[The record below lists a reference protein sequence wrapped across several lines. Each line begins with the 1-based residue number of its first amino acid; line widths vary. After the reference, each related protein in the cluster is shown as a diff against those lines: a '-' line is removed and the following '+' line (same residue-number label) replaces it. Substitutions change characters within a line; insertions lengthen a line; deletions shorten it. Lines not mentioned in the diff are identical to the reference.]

1 MNIKDTTY
9 KSNGKLLITGE
20 YVVLDG
26 ALALALPTQLGQSLS
41 ITRNSNRD
49 LVWNSYDYKHQLWF
63 KTAFELGITFS
74 LRLPG
79 DENDI
84 SKRLLQILN
93 AAKQLNPNF
102 LQDNSKGYLVETHL
116 EFPRDWG
123 LGTSSTIINNIANW
137 ANIDAYQLLDLTFGG
152 SGYDLACA
160 EANGAI
166 TYQLNKNDT
175 KVSRAVS
182 SVTFNPSFKEHL
194 YFVHLNQKQ
203 NSRDGIA
210 RYRRTTSDI
219 SNVINEITRI
229 TQDMILCK
237 SLLEFQS
244 LIDRHEALI
253 SEVIKQDPVKQTLF
267 SDFNGSIKSLGA
279 WGGDFVLVASDE
291 NPSPYFKSKGFNT
304 IIKYQDLIKN

>member
-1 MNIKDTTY
+1 MNIKEPTY

-63 KTAFELGITFS
+63 KMAFELGTSGS
-74 LRLPG
+74 LRLLG

-102 LQDNSKGYLVETHL
+102 LQGNTKGYLVETHL

-123 LGTSSTIINNIANW
+123 LGASSTVINNIANW

-166 TYQLNKNDT
+166 TYQLNKNDP

-210 RYRRTTSDI
+210 RYRRTTSDT

-267 SDFNGSIKSLGA
+267 SDLNGSIKSLGA
-279 WGGDFVLVASDE
+279 WGGDFVMVASHKD
-291 NPSPYFKSKGFNT
+291 PKPYFKSKGFNT